1 MSLLGKPIEDV
12 ITVLYKS
19 IQAKR
24 DVIENVKRECKLN
37 ERGEKDVVEIS
48 KLKLIDLLEEFEITI
63 SQSLQCIQTLQAE
76 ICNLK
81 ENVGDTSTSSTIKE
95 FVGCSCIEAISPQ
108 GKDVNNISVITSLTS
123 NNNNGHNQSQVYHKP
138 KLVMQGGKGSGSSN
152 GSSSN
157 KLNFDYSA
165 FMMNNNVINNV
176 NNNIQQAHCVLNE
189 NILPPDITT
198 TTANNNNNVSISVSN
213 YNCNN
218 KQQQQVQQQQ
228 QHQPFTISYTN
239 DSDDNSDEEEPKIER
254 TKVPIRQQLMI
265 STNRSYQFNNSNTN
279 IHNNSNT
286 NIEQHVPSITSRR
299 DVLMSKVNQIE
310 KETKTKQL
318 ITQINTNMSY
328 KTYITNKYGNGSYD
342 NFITKLTSNQIDIN
356 TLENE
361 LRIISQLI
369 ATDKTLQKKKHTTN
383 TNTSSSS
390 NSRYNTITK
399 SRGNTP
405 RKLSKD
411 HTNTTN
417 PSDTIYIEPVK
428 FENTLRSGNS
438 NNTTIHIND
447 HHRNNSKSK
456 RKSTSS
462 IDKTIKHI

>member
-24 DVIENVKRECKLN
+24 DVIEDVKRECKLN

-81 ENVGDTSTSSTIKE
+81 ENIGDTSTSSTIKE

-123 NNNNGHNQSQVYHKP
+123 NNGHNQSQVYHKP
-138 KLVMQGGKGSGSSN
+138 KLVMQGGKGSGS
-152 GSSSN
+152 GSSCSGN

-165 FMMNNNVINNV
+165 FMMNNNVNGDNSST
-176 NNNIQQAHCVLNE
+176 QQAHCVLNE

-198 TTANNNNNVSISVSN
+198 NNNNSNGVSIHMSN
-213 YNCNN
+213 HNQH
-218 KQQQQVQQQQ
+218 QQQQH
-228 QHQPFTISYTN
+228 HQPFTISYTN
-239 DSDDNSDEEEPKIER
+239 DSDNHSDEEEPKIER

-265 STNRSYQFNNSNTN
+265 STNRSYQFNNISAT
-279 IHNNSNT
+279 
-286 NIEQHVPSITSRR
+286 EQHVPSITSRR

-318 ITQINTNMSY
+318 IHQINTNVSY
-328 KTYITNKYGNGSYD
+328 KTYIVNKYGNGSYD
-342 NFITKLTSNQIDIN
+342 NFITKLNTNQIDIN

-361 LRIISQLI
+361 LHIISQLI
-369 ATDKTLQKKKHTTN
+369 ETDKSLQKKKN
-383 TNTSSSS
+383 I
-390 NSRYNTITK
+390 YNTINTSNNSKHHANINTLTK

-411 HTNTTN
+411 HSN
-417 PSDTIYIEPVK
+417 SDTIYIEPVK
-428 FENTLRSGNS
+428 FENTLRSGDAS
-438 NNTTIHIND
+438 KQQQQ
-447 HHRNNSKSK
+447 HRSSNSKSK
-456 RKSTSS
+456 RKQTST
-462 IDKTIKHI
+462 DKTIKHV

>member
-19 IQAKR
+19 IQSKR
-24 DVIENVKRECKLN
+24 EVIENVKRECKLS

-81 ENVGDTSTSSTIKE
+81 ENIGDTSTTSTIKD
-95 FVGCSCIEAISPQ
+95 FVGCSSIEAISPQ

-123 NNNNGHNQSQVYHKP
+123 NNNNNPNQSQVYHKP
-138 KLVMQGGKGSGSSN
+138 KLIMQVGKMN
-152 GSSSN
+152 N

-165 FMMNNNVINNV
+165 FIMNNNNNDTT
-176 NNNIQQAHCVLNE
+176 QSHCVLNE

-198 TTANNNNNVSISVSN
+198 NNNNSNGVSIHMSN
-213 YNCNN
+213 HNQH
-218 KQQQQVQQQQ
+218 QQQQH
-228 QHQPFTISYTN
+228 HQPFTISYTN
-239 DSDDNSDEEEPKIER
+239 DSDNHSDEEEPKIER

-265 STNRSYQFNNSNTN
+265 STNRSYQFNNISAT
-279 IHNNSNT
+279 
-286 NIEQHVPSITSRR
+286 EQHVPSITSRR

-318 ITQINTNMSY
+318 IHQINTNVSY
-328 KTYITNKYGNGSYD
+328 KTYIVNKYGNGSYD
-342 NFITKLTSNQIDIN
+342 NFITKLNTNQIDIN

-361 LRIISQLI
+361 LHIISQLI
-369 ATDKTLQKKKHTTN
+369 ETDKSLQKKKN
-383 TNTSSSS
+383 I
-390 NSRYNTITK
+390 YNTINTSNNSKHHANINTLTK

-411 HTNTTN
+411 HSN
-417 PSDTIYIEPVK
+417 SDTIYIEPVK
-428 FENTLRSGNS
+428 FENTLRSGDAS
-438 NNTTIHIND
+438 KQQQQ
-447 HHRNNSKSK
+447 HRSSNSKSK
-456 RKSTSS
+456 RKQTST
-462 IDKTIKHI
+462 DKTIKHV

>member
-24 DVIENVKRECKLN
+24 DVIEDVKRECKLN

-81 ENVGDTSTSSTIKE
+81 ENIGDTSTSSTIKE

-123 NNNNGHNQSQVYHKP
+123 NNGHNQSQVYHKP
-138 KLVMQGGKGSGSSN
+138 KLVMQGGKGSGS
-152 GSSSN
+152 GSSCSGN

-165 FMMNNNVINNV
+165 FMMNNNVNGDNSST
-176 NNNIQQAHCVLNE
+176 QQAHCVLNE

-198 TTANNNNNVSISVSN
+198 TTTANNNVSISVSN
-213 YNCNN
+213 YNCNSNSN
-218 KQQQQVQQQQ
+218 KQQQQQQQQHQQ

-239 DSDDNSDEEEPKIER
+239 DSDNNSDEEEPKIER

-279 IHNNSNT
+279 TNST
-286 NIEQHVPSITSRR
+286 EQHVPSITSRR

-318 ITQINTNMSY
+318 ITKINTNTSY

-342 NFITKLTSNQIDIN
+342 NFLTKLTSNQIDIN

-369 ATDKTLQKKKHTTN
+369 ATDKTLQKKKHTNTTN
-383 TNTSSSS
+383 TS

-405 RKLSKD
+405 RKFSKD
-411 HTNTTN
+411 HTNSTN

-428 FENTLRSGNS
+428 FENTLRSGSSSSSS
-438 NNTTIHIND
+438 NTIND
-447 HHRNNSKSK
+447 HYRSNSKSK
-456 RKSTSS
+456 RKQTS